1 MKIDRNK
8 FAEEL
13 KLRQF
18 IREAI
23 QIVKKRHKK
32 VEKQQFLQENR
43 LRGVIRDL
51 ILQEASVPDPDEAP
65 HSSTGINIL
74 EDLLKKIIPIIEI
87 DFKKLTTSEEQ
98 RASYRSH
105 MVQGVKNLLAP
116 AMATDKAAPEGGE
129 EVETEEE
136 ITAITELNIGVD
148 PENEHPDTPDEFIDI
163 GTEKKSEEETEK
175 DAFTLEGA
183 DQTGRD
189 MSFSTFK
196 KIQGSILDSWE
207 VLSNDEDKELFY
219 DYLLTNLKLHMDK
232 FEDELQTSL
241 PEPTTPEYDEAT
253 AAAEAGEGEEGFGGE
268 EEFGGGEMGGEEEIG
283 L

>member
-1 MKIDRNK
+1 MKIDRNE
-8 FAEEL
+8 FAKEL

-23 QIVKKRHKK
+23 QIVKKRRKK
-32 VEKQQFLQENR
+32 AEKQQFLQENR
-43 LRGVIRDL
+43 LRGYIRDL
-51 ILQEASVPDPDEAP
+51 ILQEASTPDPEEAP

-74 EDLLKKIIPIIEI
+74 EDLLKKVIPIIEI

-98 RASYRSH
+98 RGSYRSH

-116 AMATDKAAPEGGE
+116 AIATDKATLGGGE
-129 EVETEEE
+129 EIGIGAEEE
-136 ITAITELNIGVD
+136 IMAITEVDVAID
-148 PENEHPDTPDEFIDI
+148 PENEHSDTPDEFIDI
-163 GTEKKSEEETEK
+163 SGEKKTEAETEK
-175 DAFTLEGA
+175 EDFTITGE
-183 DQTGRD
+183 DETGRD
-189 MSFSTFK
+189 MAFTTFK

-232 FEDELQTSL
+232 FEDELKITL
-241 PEPTTPEYDEAT
+241 PEPTTPEYDEA
-253 AAAEAGEGEEGFGGE
+253 AAEAGAEGEE
-268 EEFGGGEMGGEEEIG
+268 MGAEEEIA

>member
-1 MKIDRNK
+1 MKIDRDQ

-23 QIVKKRHKK
+23 QIVKKRHKNAK
-32 VEKQQFLQENR
+32 KHQILEENR
-43 LRGVIRDL
+43 LRGYIRGL
-51 ILQEASVPDPDEAP
+51 ILQEASTPDPDEAP

-74 EDLLKKIIPIIEI
+74 EDLLKKIIPVIEI

-116 AMATDKAAPEGGE
+116 PMATDKATPEGGE
-129 EVETEEE
+129 EIETEEE

-163 GTEKKSEEETEK
+163 GGDKKEKKTEIETEK
-175 DAFTLEGA
+175 EEFSLEGE
-183 DQTGRD
+183 DETGRD
-189 MSFSTFK
+189 MSFATFK
-196 KIQGSILDSWE
+196 KIQGSVLDSWE

-219 DYLLTNLKLHMDK
+219 DYLLTNLKLYFDK
-232 FEDELQTSL
+232 FEDELKTTL
-241 PEPTTPEYDEAT
+241 PEPTTPEYDEA
-253 AAAEAGEGEEGFGGE
+253 AAEEGAGVAGDEEIE
-268 EEFGGGEMGGEEEIG
+268 AEEEIE

>member
-1 MKIDRNK
+1 MKIDRDQ

-23 QIVKKRHKK
+23 QIVKKRHKNAK
-32 VEKQQFLQENR
+32 KHEILEENR
-43 LRGVIRDL
+43 LRGYIRDL

-105 MVQGVKNLLAP
+105 MVQGIKNLLAP
-116 AMATDKAAPEGGE
+116 AMATDKATLQGGE
-129 EVETEEE
+129 EIEAEEE
-136 ITAITELNIGVD
+136 ITAITEVEIGVD
-148 PENEHPDTPDEFIDI
+148 PENEVPDVPDEFIDI
-163 GTEKKSEEETEK
+163 GTDKKEKKSPVETEK
-175 DAFTLEGA
+175 EEFTIQGE
-183 DQTGRD
+183 DETGRD
-189 MSFSTFK
+189 MSFTTFK
-196 KIQGSILDSWE
+196 KIQGSILDSLE

-219 DYLLTNLKLHMDK
+219 DYLITNLKLYFDK
-232 FEDELQTSL
+232 FQDELKTTL
-241 PEPTTPEYDEAT
+241 PEPTTPEYDEA
-253 AAAEAGEGEEGFGGE
+253 AASAQEGTP
-268 EEFGGGEMGGEEEIG
+268 GEEEIG
-283 L
+283 AEEEIAL

>member
-98 RASYRSH
+98 RSSYRSH

-116 AMATDKAAPEGGE
+116 AIATDKAALQGGE
-129 EVETEEE
+129 EFEAEEE
-136 ITAITELNIGVD
+136 ITAITEVEIAVD
-148 PENEHPDTPDEFIDI
+148 PENVHTDTPDEFIDI
-163 GTEKKSEEETEK
+163 GGDKKEKKTEAETEK
-175 DAFTLEGA
+175 EEFTIEGE
-183 DQTGRD
+183 DETGRD

-219 DYLLTNLKLHMDK
+219 DYLLTNLKLYFDK
-232 FEDELQTSL
+232 FGDELKTTL
-241 PEPTTPEYDEAT
+241 PEPTTPEYDEA
-253 AAAEAGEGEEGFGGE
+253 AAETAEGGA
-268 EEFGGGEMGGEEEIG
+268 EEEIA